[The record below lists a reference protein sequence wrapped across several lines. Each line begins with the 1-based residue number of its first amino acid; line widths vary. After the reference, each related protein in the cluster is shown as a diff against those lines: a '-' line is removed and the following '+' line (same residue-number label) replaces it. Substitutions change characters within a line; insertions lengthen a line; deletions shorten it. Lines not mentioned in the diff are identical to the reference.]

1 MQEASELSEQIEGA
15 MSEGLDSES
24 SATIRIVLK
33 RRQKYLYDYF
43 FPKNMR
49 DALEEKKKNKTASSS
64 AHGGELAQG
73 NKSDGK

>member
-1 MQEASELSEQIEGA
+1 MQEASEISEQIEGA

-49 DALEEKKKNKTASSS
+49 DALEEKKKNKTAS